1 MMDEHRLGGKREGGR
16 LNKRVYTSLNPCGT
30 RFPNGFPHGV
40 LFQDGAN
47 LRLLEGCRCS
57 LGGCWF
63 RV

>member
-30 RFPNGFPHGV
+30 RFSNGFPHGV

-47 LRLLEGCRCS
+47 LRLLEGCLR
-57 LGGCWF
+57 GA
-63 RV
+63 